1 MNFVEVKKKENLGMK
16 NMGNN
21 FLASN
26 NIKKFALNKNTDG
39 TSEIQACGDRELS
52 LSMKQEA
59 PTPLGL
65 W

>member
-1 MNFVEVKKKENLGMK
+1 
-16 NMGNN
+16 MGYESIYEMIHNRYL
-21 FLASN
+21 LAAN

-59 PTPLGL
+59 SSPIGKG
-65 W
+65 